1 MDDVDSVQAQIARN
15 MLDSGDWVSAQLDG
29 IAYLEKA
36 PLKYWLIAICFKVF
50 GVHDWAARIP
60 IAFSVILLC
69 LVTARFAR
77 WALGERAGLY
87 AGIILST
94 SVGIFLFTRVLI
106 PDIVLTLTITVSMW
120 AFLRLLDREEKRT
133 APWAMTFWASMALG
147 LLLKSLIAAV
157 FPVAAGLLYLA
168 TSGQLFQREAWRR
181 LHILPGI
188 ALLLMIAAP
197 WHILATL
204 RNPPYFDFTMHSES
218 GSYHGFF
225 WFYFINEQLL
235 RFLNKRYPRDY
246 NTVPRALF
254 WLFHLLWFF
263 PWSVYFGSLGK
274 LRFGGS
280 DRAGSIRRLALCW
293 AGFVL
298 CFFTFSTTQEY
309 YSMPAYPAIAILL
322 ATAMTSEDSWLRPAT
337 KVAGAIAA
345 IATAVIAFL
354 LWNVRSLPA
363 PGDISVALTSNP
375 DVYTLSLGHM
385 ADLTFA
391 AFAYLKLPL
400 AIAGIAT
407 LIGALGAWFLPYRRA
422 VWALAIMMA
431 LFFQAARAAL
441 VVFDPYMSSRPL
453 AEALNHSPDGKLIVD
468 DQYYTFSSIFF
479 YTDRTALLLN
489 GRVNNLEYGSYR
501 PGAPQVFIKDPELR
515 GLWDQNTR
523 YYLVAEDPQTTRLE
537 KLVGRDRLFAVARAG
552 GKTLFTNQS
561 LMERKGN

>member
-1 MDDVDSVQAQIARN
+1 MDDVDAVQAQIARN
-15 MLDSGDWVSAQLDG
+15 MLDSGDWVSAHLDG

-50 GVHDWAARIP
+50 GIHDWAARIP
-60 IAFSVILLC
+60 IAVSVILLC

-77 WALGERAGLY
+77 WGLGERAGLY
-87 AGIILST
+87 AGLIPST
-94 SVGIFLFTRVLI
+94 CVGVFLFTRVLI

-120 AFLRLLDREEKRT
+120 AFLRLLDREEKRP
-133 APWAMTFWASMALG
+133 ALWAMTFWASMALG

-168 TSGQLFQREAWRR
+168 TSGQLFQRETWRR
-181 LHILPGI
+181 LRILPGI
-188 ALLLMIAAP
+188 SLLLVIAAP

-263 PWSVYFGSLGK
+263 PWSVYFGSLRK

-280 DRAGSIRRLALCW
+280 DRASSIRRLALCW

-322 ATAMTSEDSWLRPAT
+322 ASAMTAEDSWLRPAT
-337 KVAGAIAA
+337 KLAGAIAA
-345 IATAVIAFL
+345 LATAVIAFL
-354 LWNVRSLPA
+354 LWNVRALPS

-407 LIGALGAWFLPYRRA
+407 LIGAVGAWLLPYRRA

-441 VVFDPYMSSRPL
+441 VVFDPYMSSQPL
-453 AEALNHSPDGKLIVD
+453 AEALNHSPDGRLIVD
-468 DQYYTFSSIFF
+468 DQYYSFSSIFF
-479 YTDRTALLLN
+479 YTGRTALLLN

-501 PGAPQVFIKDPELR
+501 PGAPQIFIKDSDLE

-561 LMERKGN
+561 LNERKGN

>member
-1 MDDVDSVQAQIARN
+1 
-15 MLDSGDWVSAQLDG
+15 
-29 IAYLEKA
+29 
-36 PLKYWLIAICFKVF
+36 
-50 GVHDWAARIP
+50 
-60 IAFSVILLC
+60 
-69 LVTARFAR
+69 
-77 WALGERAGLY
+77 
-87 AGIILST
+87 
-94 SVGIFLFTRVLI
+94 
-106 PDIVLTLTITVSMW
+106 
-120 AFLRLLDREEKRT
+120 
-133 APWAMTFWASMALG
+133 
-147 LLLKSLIAAV
+147 
-157 FPVAAGLLYLA
+157 
-168 TSGQLFQREAWRR
+168 
-181 LHILPGI
+181 
-188 ALLLMIAAP
+188 
-197 WHILATL
+197 
-204 RNPPYFDFTMHSES
+204 
-218 GSYHGFF
+218 
-225 WFYFINEQLL
+225 
-235 RFLNKRYPRDY
+235 
-246 NTVPRALF
+246 
-254 WLFHLLWFF
+254 
-263 PWSVYFGSLGK
+263 
-274 LRFGGS
+274 
-280 DRAGSIRRLALCW
+280 
-293 AGFVL
+293 
-298 CFFTFSTTQEY
+298 
-309 YSMPAYPAIAILL
+309 
-322 ATAMTSEDSWLRPAT
+322 MTSEDSWLRPAT

-407 LIGALGAWFLPYRRA
+407 LIGALGAGFLPYRRA

-453 AEALNHSPDGKLIVD
+453 AEALNHSPEGKLIVD

-501 PGAPQVFIKDPELR
+501 PGAPQVFIKDPDLR